1 MATAYYNDLSG
12 FQYAEPITSSSE
24 MDLTGNEGLITFSS
38 MIWYTAQQD
47 TMLVTGILSR
57 SDMFDILF
65 NFKFLIKMK
74 EPFLDEQIQC
84 CLPQGQSLVLGGRP
98 LFQM

>member
-12 FQYAEPITSSSE
+12 FQYAEPITSSSV
-24 MDLTGNEGLITFSS
+24 MDVIGNEGLIIFSS

-47 TMLVTGILSR
+47 SILVTVILSR

-65 NFKFLIKMK
+65 YSKFLIKIK
-74 EPFLDEQIQC
+74 E
-84 CLPQGQSLVLGGRP
+84 
-98 LFQM
+98 

>member
-12 FQYAEPITSSSE
+12 FQYAEPITSSSV
-24 MDLTGNEGLITFSS
+24 MDLIGNEGLIIFSS

-47 TMLVTGILSR
+47 SILVTVILSR

-65 NFKFLIKMK
+65 YSKFLIKIK
-74 EPFLDEQIQC
+74 E
-84 CLPQGQSLVLGGRP
+84 
-98 LFQM
+98 